1 MKSGGIHSVH
11 NETDT
16 VSLSI
21 HTYGKHVNHT
31 ARSQFDLETK
41 EKKDFIVSVD

>member
-1 MKSGGIHSVH
+1 VH
-11 NETDT
+11 NETGSI
-16 VSLSI
+16 SLSL

-31 ARSQFDLETK
+31 DRSQFDLETK